1 MSSYRSGLLAVKGAK
16 FNGKLSSGIY
26 ICIYDKLYKVTTSSI
41 IKLILDNNFLNIS
54 IYCNMYKY
62 T

>member
-16 FNGKLSSGIY
+16 FNGKLSGIY
-26 ICIYDKLYKVTTSSI
+26 IYIYDKLYTTSSI
-41 IKLILDNNFLNIS
+41 IKLIHDNNFLNIS
-54 IYCNMYKY
+54 ICCTMYKH